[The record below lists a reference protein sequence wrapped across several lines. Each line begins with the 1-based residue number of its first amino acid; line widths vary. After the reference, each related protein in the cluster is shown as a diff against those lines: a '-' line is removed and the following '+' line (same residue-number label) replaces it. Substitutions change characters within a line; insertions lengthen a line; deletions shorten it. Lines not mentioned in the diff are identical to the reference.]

1 MSSRLHTIVL
11 SAVIALA
18 MAFGWLLPHQNG
30 RDFSPA
36 VSPAEL
42 SLNDKRPSDMAG
54 AFLRHSH
61 ETDGEEKRASGAL
74 HAHNSAEH
82 LHETPNLAAGIAL
95 KTRPFGKAWYGVL
108 AAADRRN
115 APYELLRPPRTLRP
129 SREA

>member
-1 MSSRLHTIVL
+1 MSSRLHTTVL

-30 RDFSPA
+30 RDFRPA
-36 VSPAEL
+36 VSFVEL
-42 SLNDKRPSDMAG
+42 SLHDERPSDMGG

-61 ETDGEEKRASGAL
+61 ETDGKDKRASGAL

-82 LHETPNLAAGIAL
+82 LHETPNLTAGLPL
-95 KTRPFGKAWYGVL
+95 KARPFGKAWYGML
-108 AAADRRN
+108 EAADGRN
-115 APYELLRPPRTLRP
+115 TPYEFLRPPRTLRP